1 MKKLMICLLT
11 FSLAGCVQFSNAD
24 IKAAMYVCAD
34 KGGLER
40 FTYNFMHGGNVH
52 CGDTSVF
59 HKNTAS
65 LAYREYVKSL
75 KEKNDEV

>member
-11 FSLAGCVQFSNAD
+11 FSLAGCVQFNSAD
-24 IKAAMYVCAD
+24 IRAAEYICAD

-40 FTYNFMHGGNVH
+40 FTYNFMGGAYAH

-59 HKNTAS
+59 HKNTYGE
-65 LAYREYVKSL
+65 AYREYVKSL
-75 KEKNDEV
+75 KEKNGEV